1 MAKTQI
7 EIQNET
13 HFKTVKTVLDMNGI
27 NNLNRERVINLA
39 LEIAHNFI
47 TGADEDTFLNLTNLK
62 KTF

>member
-13 HFKTVKTVLDMNGI
+13 HYKTVKTVLAING
-27 NNLNRERVINLA
+27 NEKLNREKVINKA
-39 LEIAHNFI
+39 LEIANNVI
-47 TGADEDTFLNLTNLK
+47 INADEDTFLNLTNLK

>member
-7 EIQNET
+7 EIQNEE
-13 HFKTVKTVLDMNGI
+13 HFNTVRSVLQMNGKK
-27 NNLNRERVINLA
+27 NLNREKVLNNA

>member
-39 LEIAHNFI
+39 LEMAHNFI
-47 TGADEDTFLNLTNLK
+47 KGADEDTFLNLTNLK